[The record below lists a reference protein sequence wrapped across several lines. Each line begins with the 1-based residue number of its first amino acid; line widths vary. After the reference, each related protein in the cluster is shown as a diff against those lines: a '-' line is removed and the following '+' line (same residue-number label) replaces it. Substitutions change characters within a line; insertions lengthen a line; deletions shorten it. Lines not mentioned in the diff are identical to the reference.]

1 MGSLMWRLGAG
12 LEEKVVTS
20 FDHGKGLIWMI
31 PGYGDDDYKGRL
43 LTKVEEEKDALVFED
58 K

>member
-12 LEEKVVTS
+12 LEEKMVTS
-20 FDHGKGLIWMI
+20 SDEGIWMI

-43 LTKVEEEKDALVFED
+43 LKKVEEEKDALVFED

>member
-12 LEEKVVTS
+12 LEEKMVTS
-20 FDHGKGLIWMI
+20 SDEGIWMI
-31 PGYGDDDYKGRL
+31 PGCMYVDDDYRGRL

>member
-1 MGSLMWRLGAG
+1 MWRLGPG

-20 FDHGKGLIWMI
+20 SDHGKGLIWMI